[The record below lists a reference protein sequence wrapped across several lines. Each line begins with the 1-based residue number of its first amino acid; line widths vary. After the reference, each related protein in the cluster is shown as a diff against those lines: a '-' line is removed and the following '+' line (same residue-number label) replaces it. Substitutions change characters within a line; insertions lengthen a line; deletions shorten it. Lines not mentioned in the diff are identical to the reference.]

1 MNDIP
6 YMDIQ
11 EEQDFSRVRLALQNG
26 WFLLEIYKRKR
37 QVPYSDPPEFE
48 EYPVFI
54 VANPQG
60 G

>member
-6 YMDIQ
+6 YMNIQ
-11 EEQDFSRVRLALQNG
+11 EEEDASRVRLALRSG

-54 VANPQG
+54 IADSQEG
-60 G
+60 

>member
-11 EEQDFSRVRLALQNG
+11 EEESIHQVRLALQSG

-37 QVPYSDPPEFE
+37 QVQYSDPPEFE

-54 VANPQG
+54 VANSKEG
-60 G
+60 

>member
-6 YMDIQ
+6 YMDIR
-11 EEQDFSRVRLALQNG
+11 EETQIHTVRLALETG

-37 QVPYSDPPEFE
+37 QVPHSDPIEFE

-54 VANPQG
+54 VGNPKLG
-60 G
+60 

>member
-6 YMDIQ
+6 FMDIR
-11 EEQDFSRVRLALQNG
+11 EETDPTQVRLAMESG

-37 QVPYSDPPEFE
+37 QVPYSSPPEFE

-54 VANPQG
+54 VANPKG

>member
-6 YMDIQ
+6 FMDVQ
-11 EEQDFSRVRLALQNG
+11 EETDATRVRLALANG

-37 QVPYSDPPEFE
+37 QVPYSNPAEFE
-48 EYPVFI
+48 EYPVF
-54 VANPQG
+54 VVGNPKG